1 MIGQHERVV
10 LNVTDLQSILKD
22 LEYQVNK
29 LNKKLDL
36 QIPLTEQIKD
46 ANKRT
51 MKMKDEYYKHI
62 KELKNDI

>member
-1 MIGQHERVV
+1 MGQHERVV
-10 LNVTDLQSILKD
+10 LNVTDLQTILKD

>member
-1 MIGQHERVV
+1 MGQHERVV
-10 LNVTDLQSILKD
+10 LNVTDLQTILKD

-46 ANKRT
+46 ANKIT

-62 KELKNDI
+62 KEFKNDI